1 MLLVCLT
8 LFGSLI
14 LLLLIGVPISVSV
27 GVAAVWTILGCYP
40 DLPVKVVA
48 QRLFTSMD
56 NVSIMAI
63 PFFVLA
69 GNLMTNGGISK
80 MIVQFVNSIIG
91 GIRGGLGYVTVVAC
105 SFFAALSGSAP
116 ATVLA
121 IGSMLYPEM
130 VNMGYPEKR
139 SAGLLAV
146 SGGLGPVIPP
156 SIIMIVYCTITSAS
170 ITDMF
175 TCGIFAGIVV
185 ALVLC
190 LEVFFFAKK
199 EAWPKI
205 EKRINARELGRNF
218 TNAFPALLMPVII
231 LGSIYSGW
239 MTATEAAATSVV
251 YAMIV
256 GLFVYRQITLRDFPR
271 IILASAKSASM
282 VLFIIATASSFS
294 WLFTYSNLSSTMV
307 AAITSLHMSPVV
319 FRVMIALLLLFFG
332 TFLEGTAICVLL
344 VPVLWPVAEVMGLN
358 VIQFGLIVCVAGV
371 IGAMTPPVA
380 VNIFAACSVSKLTIG
395 QVTKGELPFF
405 LGFVG
410 VLILIALFPSL
421 FTLVLN

>member
-1 MLLVCLT
+1 MLQVCVM
-8 LFGSLI
+8 LFGTLI

-27 GVAAVWTILGCYP
+27 GMAAMCTICGCYP
-40 DLPVKVVA
+40 DLPLKVVA

-56 NVSIMAI
+56 NVSIMSI

-80 MIVQFVNSIIG
+80 MIVHFVNSIIG
-91 GIRGGLGYVTVVAC
+91 NIRGGFGYVTVIAC
-105 SFFAALSGSAP
+105 AFFAALSGSAP

-130 VNMGYPEKR
+130 VNMGYPPER

-175 TCGIFAGIVV
+175 TCGIFVGILLAV
-185 ALVLC
+185 VLC

-199 EAWPKI
+199 EKWPKI
-205 EKRINARELGRNF
+205 ENKIQAKELGRNF
-218 TNAFPALLMPVII
+218 VAAFPAILMPVII

-256 GLFVYRQITLRDFPR
+256 GMFVYRQISIGDLPKIF
-271 IILASAKSASM
+271 LSSAKSASM

-294 WLFTYSNLSSTMV
+294 WLFTYSSLSSAMV
-307 AAITSLHMSPVV
+307 KLIASINMNSVV
-319 FRVMIALLLLFFG
+319 FCIIIAVLLLFFG

-344 VPVLWPVAEVMGLN
+344 VPVFWPIAQAMGLTA
-358 VIQFGLIVCVAGV
+358 IQFGLIVCLAGV

-380 VNIFAACSVSKLTIG
+380 VNIFAACSVSKLSIG

-405 LGFVG
+405 FGFVG
-410 VLILIALFPSL
+410 VLLLVAIFPSL
-421 FTLVLN
+421 FTLVLG

>member
-1 MLLVCLT
+1 MLLVCVM
-8 LFGSLI
+8 LFGALI

-27 GVAAVWTILGCYP
+27 GMAALCTICGCYP
-40 DLPVKVVA
+40 DLPLKVIA

-56 NVSIMAI
+56 NVSIMSI

-69 GNLMTNGGISK
+69 GNLMTCGGISK
-80 MIVQFVNSIIG
+80 MIVQFANSIIG
-91 GIRGGLGYVTVVAC
+91 GIRGGFGYVTVLAC
-105 SFFAALSGSAP
+105 AFFAALSGSAP

-130 VNMGYPEKR
+130 VHMGYPPAR

-175 TCGIFAGIVV
+175 TCGIFVGILL
-185 ALVLC
+185 AMVLC
-190 LEVFFFAKK
+190 LEVFFLAKK
-199 EAWPKI
+199 ENWPKV
-205 EKRINARELGRNF
+205 EKKIQVGELCKNF
-218 TNAFPALLMPVII
+218 VSSFPALLMPVII

-256 GLFVYRQITLRDFPR
+256 GMFVYRQIRLRDLPGIF
-271 IILASAKSASM
+271 LSSAKSASM

-294 WLFTYSNLSSTMV
+294 WLFTYSNLSSAMV
-307 AAITSLHMSPVV
+307 KLITTINMNSVV
-319 FRVMIALLLLFFG
+319 FCVIIAVLLLFFG

-344 VPVLWPVAEVMGLN
+344 VPVFWPIARAMGLTA
-358 VIQFGLIVCVAGV
+358 IQFGLIVCLAGV

-380 VNIFAACSVSKLTIG
+380 VNIFAACSFSKLSIG

-405 LGFVG
+405 FGFVG
-410 VLILIALFPSL
+410 ILLLVAIFPSF
-421 FTLVLN
+421 FTLVLG

>member
-1 MLLVCLT
+1 MLQVF
-8 LFGSLI
+8 LFLFCSLI
-14 LLLLIGVPISVSV
+14 ILLLIGVPISISV
-27 GVAAVWTILGCYP
+27 GAAAICTILGCYP
-40 DLPVKVVA
+40 HLPLLVIA

-56 NVSIMAI
+56 NVSIMSI

-80 MIVQFVNSIIG
+80 MIVQFVNGIIG
-91 GIRGGLGYVTVVAC
+91 SIRGGFGYVVVVAC
-105 SFFAALSGSAP
+105 AFFAALSGSAP

-130 VNMGYPEKR
+130 VAMGYPPER

-175 TCGIFAGIVV
+175 TCGILLGLLIAV
-185 ALVLC
+185 VLC
-190 LEVFFFAKK
+190 AEVFFLAHK
-199 EAWPKI
+199 EGWPKV
-205 EKRINARELGRNF
+205 EKKLSLHEFGKNLIS
-218 TNAFPALLMPVII
+218 AFPALLMPIII
-231 LGSIYSGW
+231 LGTIYAGL
-239 MTATEAAATSVV
+239 MTATEAAATSVI
-251 YAMIV
+251 YALFV
-256 GLFVYRQITLRDFPR
+256 GLFVYRQIKFRDLPG

-294 WLFTYSNLSSTMV
+294 WLFTYSNLSGAMV
-307 AAITSLHMSPVV
+307 KFITSLNMSPVLFCLMLAV
-319 FRVMIALLLLFFG
+319 LLLIFG

-344 VPVLWPVAEVMGLN
+344 VPLFWPIAQAMGLTA
-358 VIQFGLIVCVAGV
+358 VQFGLIVCLAGV

-380 VNIFAACSVSKLTIG
+380 VNIFAACSISKLSIG
-395 QVTKGELPFF
+395 RVTKGELPFF
-405 LGFVG
+405 FGFVG
-410 VLILIALFPSL
+410 VLLLVAIFPSF
-421 FTLVLN
+421 FTLILN